1 MPVLDLSPKAAL
13 VVLDVQQGILGLP
26 LQPHPAD
33 RVVDNSARLAR
44 AFRAAGLPVVLVN
57 VAHGPD
63 GGAAL
68 RPRADVPH
76 NPPVLHPRYS
86 ALAPELAAHPGDLLI
101 TKRQWGAFTGTEL
114 DLQMRRRGIDELVL
128 TGVATNLA
136 VESTARH
143 AYEHGYHVVVAED
156 ATSTF
161 SAEHQD
167 FAIRRILPMIARIDS
182 TDAVLTALTYRS
194 AAGEG

>member
-1 MPVLDLSPKAAL
+1 MPVTDLSPRTAL

-26 LQPHPAD
+26 LQPHPAA
-33 RVVDNSARLAR
+33 RVVDNSARLAH

-76 NPPVLHPRYS
+76 NPPALHPEYS
-86 ALAPELAAHPGDLLI
+86 ALAPELAPHPTDLLI

-114 DLQMRRRGIDELVL
+114 DIQLRRRGIEEIVL

-136 VESTARH
+136 VESTARC
-143 AYEHGYHVVVAED
+143 AYEHGYHVVVTED

-161 SAEHQD
+161 SAEHQE
-167 FAIRRILPMIARIDS
+167 FAITRILPMIARIDS
-182 TDAVLTALTYRS
+182 TDAVLLALQS
-194 AAGEG
+194 MQD

>member
-1 MPVLDLSPKAAL
+1 MSVTDLKARCAL
-13 VVLDVQQGILGLP
+13 VVLDVQQGIVSLP
-26 LQPHPAD
+26 LQPHPAE
-33 RVVDNSARLAR
+33 RVVGNSARLAT
-44 AFRAAGLPVVLVN
+44 AFRASGLPLVLVN

-68 RPRADVPH
+68 RPNADVSP
-76 NPPVLHPRYS
+76 NPPSLDPEFAR
-86 ALAPELAAHPGDLLI
+86 LAPELTPEPGDLLI

-114 DLQMRRRGIDELVL
+114 DLQMRRRGIEELVL

-136 VESTARH
+136 VESTARF
-143 AYEHGYHVVVAED
+143 AYELGYDVVVAED

-167 FAIRRILPMIARIDS
+167 FAIQRILPMIARVDT
-182 TDAVLTALTYRS
+182 TDAVLKALP
-194 AAGEG
+194 AAPASS

>member
-1 MPVLDLSPKAAL
+1 MPVMELSPKAAL

-26 LQPHPAD
+26 LQPHPAAQ
-33 RVVDNSARLAR
+33 VVDNSARLAH

-68 RPRADVPH
+68 QPRADVPH
-76 NPPVLHPRYS
+76 NPPVLHPEFSRLS
-86 ALAPELAAHPGDLLI
+86 PELAAHPDDLLI

-114 DLQMRRRGIDELVL
+114 DIQMRRRGIDELVL

-136 VESTARH
+136 VESTARF
-143 AYEHGYHVVVAED
+143 AYEHGYHVIVAED

-161 SAEHQD
+161 SAEHQE
-167 FAIRRILPMIARIDS
+167 FATKKILPMIARVDS
-182 TDAVLTALTYRS
+182 TDAVLTALE
-194 AAGEG
+194 AARR